1 MIISMTGYGRA
12 QAAGDIGTVTAEIK
26 SVNSRFLEINI
37 RGDIPAAADD
47 AARTIIKKNLAR
59 GKVNLNISFTR
70 GEAGKKSETT
80 VNTAL
85 LDSYID
91 VLSDIR
97 KRKEIKKGKI
107 ELRDLLHMPVSFI
120 DVTEER
126 ASEESLIPLISEAV
140 EGAVSALLDMR
151 RREGEHLKE
160 DLSARLDFLAGKLET
175 LKASQQNVE
184 AAYETRLRE
193 RISKLLGDL
202 HTEIDEGRILQEV
215 ALYSEKTDYTE
226 ELVRFE
232 SHIGQFRDTLAAGG
246 EVGRKLDFLLQE
258 LNREVNTLGSKAGET
273 DVVNDVI
280 VLKTELEKIR
290 EQVQNLE

>member
-1 MIISMTGYGRA
+1 MITSMTGYGRA
-12 QAAGDIGTVTAEIK
+12 QAVGDIGTVTVEIK
-26 SVNSRFLEINI
+26 SVNSRFLEINL

-47 AARTIIKKNLAR
+47 AARMIIKKNLAR
-59 GKVNLNISFTR
+59 GKVNLTVSFSR
-70 GEAGKKSETT
+70 SEAGKKSETT

-91 VLSDIR
+91 VLFDIR
-97 KRKEIKKGKI
+97 KRKGIKKGKI

-120 DVTEER
+120 EVTEER

-160 DLSARLDFLAGKLET
+160 DLSARLDFLAGKSEK
-175 LKASQQNVE
+175 LKASQQTVE
-184 AAYETRLRE
+184 VAYETRLRE
-193 RISKLLGDL
+193 RIAKLMGDL

-215 ALYSEKTDYTE
+215 AIYSEKTDYTE

-280 VLKTELEKIR
+280 ILKTELEKIR